1 MISTGKFPLRFA
13 VAVLV
18 CVVVV
23 PAATQ
28 PQKAPEGNA
37 ANVILLTLDTTRADH
52 LGAYGYRKGRT
63 PSLDRLAAEGARFES
78 AFSSLP
84 NTLPSHT
91 VILTGEYP
99 FRTGVRDNLV
109 SRLPDSSLT
118 LAEIL
123 RNHGYQTLAFVSA
136 AVLDRTFGLN
146 QGFDV
151 YDDRVHSAAGALL
164 YDERNAVGVNQSV
177 LDHLSRIH
185 APYFLWVHYYDPH
198 VPYEAPAP
206 FGKDPALAPYDAE
219 IAFMDQQIGQLL
231 QKLSAGKLLENTLVV
246 VVADHGESLGEHG
259 EKTHGVFL
267 YDSVLHI
274 PLMFWFPKRIPPRTV
289 VAGMARTVDI
299 LPTILDYLGVPG
311 VETDGTSLRKSVA
324 SGRSDV
330 ASVYEETFLTQ
341 NHFGWSPLFGLRTP
355 GWHFILAPKKEI
367 YNLKSDPSENSNV
380 LNQNPAAAK
389 DLEKK
394 LRAYP
399 FAESGAAAP
408 EVSEEL
414 KEKIASLGYLSSTR
428 NTQTSAGMD
437 PKDGISLLDKIDHA
451 GDYIAQ
457 GKAKEAIADL
467 EYVLQRNPQNVPA
480 RVTLGRIYMDQRN
493 YTEAGRQFSSAL
505 QYSKV
510 DSIHLDL
517 ALALVAQGHYQEA
530 ADQYKQ
536 ALSLNPRQLRGYV
549 NWAELELRQKNVAN
563 AADILQRAENADV
576 HAVELTLLRGR
587 LAAYRGKMDDA
598 INFFQEALKED
609 PEDPAAAL
617 YFLGSAY
624 LQTGKIDDAIRAF
637 KDLLQKEPN
646 HPGALRYL
654 GDIYFQRKDAA
665 AAKEYYERL
674 LRAEPQLPDAPL
686 LRERLRSL
694 SQ

>member
-1 MISTGKFPLRFA
+1 MTSAGKFLRRFA
-13 VAVLV
+13 VVTLICIAVI
-18 CVVVV
+18 
-23 PAATQ
+23 PAATE
-28 PQKAPEGNA
+28 PQGARDGNA

-91 VILTGEYP
+91 VILTGQYP

-109 SRLPDSSLT
+109 SRLPDSAVT

-123 RNHGYQTLAFVSA
+123 KNHGYETLAFVSA

-151 YDDRVHSAAGALL
+151 YDDRVQSPAGALL
-164 YDERNAVGVNQSV
+164 YDERNAAAVNQSAFGQ
-177 LDHLSRIH
+177 LARIH
-185 APYFLWVHYYDPH
+185 NPYFLWVHYYDPH

-231 QKLSAGKLLENTLVV
+231 QKLGAAKLLENTLVV

-267 YDSVLHI
+267 YDSVMRV
-274 PLMFWFPKRIPPRTV
+274 PLMLWFPKRIPPRTV
-289 VAGMARTVDI
+289 IAGMARTVDI
-299 LPTILDYLGVPG
+299 LPTILDYLGVPE
-311 VETDGTSLRKSVA
+311 VQTDGISLRKSVTI
-324 SGRSDV
+324 GRSDV
-330 ASVYEETFLTQ
+330 AALYEETFLPQ

-355 GWHFILAPKKEI
+355 EWHFILAPRKEI

-394 LRAYP
+394 LREYP
-399 FAESGAAAP
+399 FAEEGAATP

-451 GDYIAQ
+451 GDYVAQ
-457 GKAKEAIADL
+457 GRTKEAITDL
-467 EYVLQRNPQNVPA
+467 DSVLQRNPQNVPA

-493 YTEAGRQFSSAL
+493 YDEAARQFRAAL
-505 QYSKV
+505 EYSTV

-517 ALALVAQGHYQEA
+517 ALALVGLGHYREA
-530 ADQYKQ
+530 ADQYRQ
-536 ALSLNPRQLRGYV
+536 ALSLNSRQLRAYV
-549 NWAELELRQKNVAN
+549 NWAELELRQKNIAN
-563 AADILQRAENADV
+563 AADILQHAEDADV

-598 INFFQEALKED
+598 INFFQEALRED
-609 PEDPAAAL
+609 PEDPVAAL

-624 LQTGKIDDAIRAF
+624 LQTGKTEDAIQSF
-637 KDLLQKEPN
+637 KNLLQKEPN

-654 GDIYFQRKDAA
+654 GDIYFQNKDAA

-674 LRAEPQLPDAPL
+674 LRLDPQLPDAPL